1 MRKFT
6 QIAAGI
12 KIKIMSFKDNQ
23 EFFLII
29 FKILTFPVGILR
41 KQRTFGDATTCF
53 PAKWRQRKERRN
65 SILMTRHHDYL
76 ELGSASDRLNQSSI

>member
-23 EFFLII
+23 EFFLINI
-29 FKILTFPVGILR
+29 
-41 KQRTFGDATTCF
+41 
-53 PAKWRQRKERRN
+53 
-65 SILMTRHHDYL
+65 
-76 ELGSASDRLNQSSI
+76 